1 MEHIP
6 EMSIKEAVPFFVANA
21 NLQIEGTDMA
31 IPYVVG
37 PPGIGKTRFIE
48 HECTR
53 LGFGFVAF
61 HFSLIPIEEIGG
73 LPVFKTTEHDDKE
86 INGTEWS
93 LPDVMTKIYAAAAK
107 YKKVVVFL
115 DDFHMCSPAHLAL
128 GYEMFTER
136 KLRDYKF
143 PRNVAFILAGN
154 DTVKSGAKQM
164 FGAIINRLAVHKVV
178 PNFDQWM
185 IEYAITNNVNPK
197 VISFLKNQI
206 NRSYFLGE
214 ESTNEPWP
222 SPRSWTRFSEMLN
235 AMEAYIPNNNV
246 NNIMYIAYGHVGGKA
261 ASEFSAYYDIYSKTQ
276 MDQIFD
282 GRKEI
287 IIPNNN
293 TDIYIYGMSASN
305 EYVNRVIE
313 ASNKETGKV
322 LKTKVDS
329 AIKTISAIVTK
340 IGKSN
345 IEISVALLKNISDYE
360 NALKKDNNKR
370 QNLQLETILSE
381 IKLLDKAI
389 DEKIT
394 KSITEILGAIS

>member
-1 MEHIP
+1 MQLALQTTNKAIYIPTDRKFEVMNDSLLLSVIP
-6 EMSIKEAVPFFVANA
+6 E
-21 NLQIEGTDMA
+21 
-31 IPYVVG
+31 
-37 PPGIGKTRFIE
+37 
-48 HECTR
+48 
-53 LGFGFVAF
+53 
-61 HFSLIPIEEIGG
+61 SLTSEKQLRKNHVKNHLFPM
-73 LPVFKTTEHDDKE
+73 D
-86 INGTEWS
+86 N
-93 LPDVMTKIYAAAAK
+93 PDV
-107 YKKVVVFL
+107 
-115 DDFHMCSPAHLAL
+115 SR
-128 GYEMFTER
+128 TE
-136 KLRDYKF
+136 DS
-143 PRNVAFILAGN
+143 FII
-154 DTVKSGAKQM
+154 K
-164 FGAIINRLAVHKVV
+164 
-178 PNFDQWM
+178 
-185 IEYAITNNVNPK
+185 
-197 VISFLKNQI
+197 
-206 NRSYFLGE
+206 
-214 ESTNEPWP
+214 
-222 SPRSWTRFSEMLN
+222 
-235 AMEAYIPNNNV
+235 
-246 NNIMYIAYGHVGGKA
+246 
-261 ASEFSAYYDIYSKTQ
+261 
-276 MDQIFD
+276 D